1 MGTLLVG
8 VALELVATMLGTA
21 GKQLVS
27 HSARLPS
34 RARARAR
41 RLKACGLLV
50 TTALGPLADA
60 MAYALAPQS
69 LIAPMMGLDVVW
81 NTLSAPFTLGEQLA
95 WAHVVGTALVTSGAT
110 LTAVFGPHD
119 HEEAT
124 LEVLR
129 ARFFRWVFLLYCAVM
144 CVGLGLGMYVLRKHP
159 KGSTGTARAVALG
172 GLAGCIAGNM
182 SFLSAALSAAST
194 SIQSGDWSAWE
205 TPFPYALLLVAV
217 VVAVSNIPFMSR
229 ALQEFEALFIVTIFE
244 GCHITVA
251 CVSGDVVNQDMKH
264 ADWWRYCFYVA
275 GLRPPRGACPRPKPR
290 AVRPGAADAL
300 PVAGGLCC
308 AGGGP
313 PRGGPGTAASRSWRA
328 GAFRRRPRGP
338 SSARRARS
346 IPGRCQPTPGSR
358 WRSRS
363 SPPSCPGTRCR
374 RWSGRAPRGRS
385 PPSARRAAP
394 SATSC
399 G

>member
-313 PRGGPGTAASRSWRA
+313 PRDDGRGGHPAPGGLVPSRGAASRRPDPAGGPGAPRRAVRGHAAVDGLA
-328 GAFRRRPRGP
+328 GPPAGDRRPRP
-338 SSARRARS
+338 DEQLLRPRRV
-346 IPGRCQPTPGSR
+346 G
-358 WRSRS
+358 
-363 SPPSCPGTRCR
+363 
-374 RWSGRAPRGRS
+374 
-385 PPSARRAAP
+385 
-394 SATSC
+394 
-399 G
+399 